1 MTSRVYKTQYGYDLI
16 IRSVLYHYETH
27 LVKIG
32 TVDER
37 YKSGRL
43 LKKVPGHLKG
53 IFFKLQSNE

>member
-16 IRSVLYHYETH
+16 IRRTLYHYEIK

-32 TVDER
+32 TVDDR

-43 LKKVPGHLKG
+43 LKKVPGHLKNV
-53 IFFKLQSNE
+53 FYQLQKK